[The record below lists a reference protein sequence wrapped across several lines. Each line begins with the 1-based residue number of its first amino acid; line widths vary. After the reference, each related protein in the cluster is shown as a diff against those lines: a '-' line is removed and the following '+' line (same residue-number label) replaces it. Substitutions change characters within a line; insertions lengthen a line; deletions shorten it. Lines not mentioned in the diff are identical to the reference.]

1 MELKEKTIRKNYIY
15 EGKIISLRRDD
26 VLLPDGKICQREIV
40 EHPGGASVLCVRDGK
55 IALVRQYRYAYEEEL
70 LEIPA
75 GKLQPGEDPM
85 LAAKRELEEE
95 TGLIAE
101 KLTHLFTLFPT
112 PGYTNEKIYI
122 YYAEGLQEGRQHLD
136 EDEFLSVVYLPIEE
150 VVQMMERG
158 QISDS
163 KTIAAVLF
171 YLNRL
176 KAL

>member
-1 MELKEKTIRKNYIY
+1 MDLKEKTIRKNYIY

-171 YLNRL
+171 YLNRS